1 MKGRTMT
8 DQQAHSISPEDYR
21 ALLDATGQDRQFM
34 ARIEPLVSNYAQL
47 VAEQDEEPDRLQ
59 HSRNVAALGH
69 QVSGTR
75 ECLKNAL
82 HLPSLCDSL
91 FTPGSGYSR
100 ERLQG
105 LMDELKGLERA
116 LRHIRS
122 QLPETESTDHL
133 REVRTQQRM
142 KFIALLAS
150 SFQEHF
156 QQPAAPD
163 PEQRFHAIVKEALR
177 ASHDPVKDPQ
187 SEIAQARQRMPDFF
201 S

>member
-1 MKGRTMT
+1 MT
-8 DQQAHSISPEDYR
+8 DRQPHAITEDDYR
-21 ALLDATGQDRQFM
+21 AVLDATGQDQQFM
-34 ARIEPLVSNYAQL
+34 ARIEPLISSYAQL
-47 VAEQDEEPDRLQ
+47 VAEQDREPDRLQ
-59 HSRNVAALGH
+59 HSRNVSALGH

-91 FTPGSGYSR
+91 FAPDSGYSR

-122 QLPETESTDHL
+122 QLPETQSTDHL
-133 REVRTQQRM
+133 RDARTQQRM

-150 SFQEHF
+150 SFREHF
-156 QQPAAPD
+156 QQPAAAD
-163 PEQRFHAIVKEALR
+163 PEQRFHAIVNEALR

-187 SEIAQARQRMPDFF
+187 AEITQAKQRMQEFF